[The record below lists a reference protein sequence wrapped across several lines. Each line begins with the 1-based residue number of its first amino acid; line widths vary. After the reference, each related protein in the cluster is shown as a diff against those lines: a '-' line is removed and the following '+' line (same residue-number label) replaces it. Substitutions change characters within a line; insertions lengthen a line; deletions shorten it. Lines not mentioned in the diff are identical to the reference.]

1 MLEKIWRLSQYQ
13 DLRRE
18 CMYLRRQIE
27 RLDARL
33 HMHGQNINGM
43 PGAGGGCRDVLG
55 DTVTE
60 LLTVRQQLQERECE
74 SAREM
79 RRITD
84 WINAVPDVHMR
95 GILHRRYIS
104 GWSWRRIGMDMGVD
118 ETTARRQ
125 HNVFLKRYE
134 VLPEKPDEMR

>member
-1 MLEKIWRLSQYQ
+1 MRRLSQYQ

-18 CMYLRRQIE
+18 CAYLRRQIE
-27 RLDARL
+27 RLDAQL
-33 HMHGQNINGM
+33 HMHGQNMNGM
-43 PGAGGGCRDVLG
+43 PRASGSRDVLG

-60 LLTVRQQLQERECE
+60 LLTVRQQLQEREHE
-74 SAREM
+74 SAAEM
-79 RRITD
+79 RWITG
-84 WINAVPDVHMR
+84 WINAVPDAHMR

-125 HNVFLKRYE
+125 HNVFLKKCGA
-134 VLPEKPDEMR
+134 LPEKPDEM

>member
-1 MLEKIWRLSQYQ
+1 MQEKIRRLSQYQ

-33 HMHGQNINGM
+33 QMHGQNMNGM
-43 PGAGGGCRDVLG
+43 PRAGGGRDVLG

-79 RRITD
+79 RWITG
-84 WINAVPDVHMR
+84 WINAVPDAHMR
-95 GILHRRYIS
+95 GILHRRYIL
-104 GWSWRRIGMDMGVD
+104 GWSWRRIGVDMEVD
-118 ETTARRQ
+118 ETTARRR
-125 HNVFLKRYE
+125 HNEFLKKCE
-134 VLPEKPDEMR
+134 ALPEMPDSM